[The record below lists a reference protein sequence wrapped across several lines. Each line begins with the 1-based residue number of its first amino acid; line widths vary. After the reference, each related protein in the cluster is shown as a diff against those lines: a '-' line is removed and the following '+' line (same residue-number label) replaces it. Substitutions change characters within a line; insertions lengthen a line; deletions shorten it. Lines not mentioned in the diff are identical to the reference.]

1 MLRVSSG
8 LGQKFRGSKSQ
19 HVLDQLWRNRLM
31 ARCSVKSRTW
41 DIWQTKYI
49 LEVAHSV
56 GLWAI
61 WNAEEV
67 ILCPFLWV
75 RIWAG
80 RPSHQVWVGR
90 GSRGEMIISF
100 QDIPDVGSSKR
111 KTFCLSDFPNHSV
124 ILLLADICEHMLS
137 KYSWYSFAKYLL
149 ALSSHS
155 YLNKVTTRWEGPQ
168 SLSYHKQW
176 LGKDGLLYIQTC
188 TSKQSYTA
196 RVRVDCAV

>member
-1 MLRVSSG
+1 MDEWFNNNQQIPIKPFFHLSFWFKTKTVEAMMLRVSSG

-19 HVLDQLWRNRLM
+19 HVLDPLWRNRLM
-31 ARCSVKSRTW
+31 ARCFVKSWTW
-41 DIWQTKYI
+41 NIWQTKYI

-90 GSRGEMIISF
+90 GPRGEMIISF
-100 QDIPDVGSSKR
+100 QDIPDGGPSER
-111 KTFCLSDFPNHSV
+111 KTFLPQWFSKSPSDFV
-124 ILLLADICEHMLS
+124 IGRYVWLS
-137 KYSWYSFAKYLL
+137 EQVLRKYIW
-149 ALSSHS
+149 
-155 YLNKVTTRWEGPQ
+155 
-168 SLSYHKQW
+168 
-176 LGKDGLLYIQTC
+176 
-188 TSKQSYTA
+188 
-196 RVRVDCAV
+196 

>member
-1 MLRVSSG
+1 MNDWSIACKYQIFNILSFSFWFKTKTVEAMMLRVSSG

-19 HVLDQLWRNRLM
+19 HVLDPLWRNRLM
-31 ARCSVKSRTW
+31 ARCSVKSWTW

-90 GSRGEMIISF
+90 GPRGEMIISF
-100 QDIPDVGSSKR
+100 QDIPDGGSSER
-111 KTFCLSDFPNHSV
+111 KTFFASV
-124 ILLLADICEHMLS
+124 IFQISLWLCYWQMCV
-137 KYSWYSFAKYLL
+137 
-149 ALSSHS
+149 
-155 YLNKVTTRWEGPQ
+155 NKWAC
-168 SLSYHKQW
+168 
-176 LGKDGLLYIQTC
+176 LG
-188 TSKQSYTA
+188 
-196 RVRVDCAV
+196 